1 MGPPRAPLPRSVCPP
16 SGEGTGGEGGR
27 GIGIG
32 IGIGISIGIGIGIGA
47 EDPAGSFHG
56 QKEDAVVNIRA
67 PNNAGSEREQATTT
81 AARPVMKDILVN

>member
-1 MGPPRAPLPRSVCPP
+1 MSTPRDRVLLLPDTEEIPGPRIAVRSGYIRYRSALLRASLP
-16 SGEGTGGEGGR
+16 G
-27 GIGIG
+27 
-32 IGIGISIGIGIGIGA
+32 GIGA
-47 EDPAGSFHG
+47 EEPV